1 MQLIDDTQK
10 WRIRIGYDWSVSRLI
25 NNNGIR
31 DINRLYDKNILE
43 HIVSIS
49 TCRVKNKKY

>member
-10 WRIRIGYDWSVSRLI
+10 WRIRIGYNWSVSRLI